1 MKNMN
6 RGGGFNSRLMAA
18 LAVSAALF
26 VPLAVFGAPALARS
40 ASAASQYQYSGSSQY
55 QYKVAVCHHTHS
67 ASHPWVQINVASA
80 GWLHGHSKH
89 RGDFLVTSAF
99 PCPPT
104 TPPGSIVAPR
114 GHGHGNKSGHGK
126 DTHGSSGATQGSSNH
141 GKGNDA
147 HGSSSATQGSNNSAT
162 TQGTNSATQG
172 SSDAHGNGNGA
183 NGNDHGNGNGN
194 GNSGN
199 GNGHHH

>member
-6 RGGGFNSRLMAA
+6 RGGGLNGRLMAA
-18 LAVSAALF
+18 VAVSAALF

-67 ASHPWVQINVASA
+67 ATHPWVQINVASA

-89 RGDFLVTSAF
+89 RGDFLVTSAS

-104 TPPGSIVAPR
+104 TAPGSTVAPS
-114 GHGHGNKSGHGK
+114 GHGHGNDGGHGK
-126 DTHGSSGATQGSSNH
+126 HTHGSSSPG
-141 GKGNDA
+141 
-147 HGSSSATQGSNNSAT
+147 
-162 TQGTNSATQG
+162 QG

-194 GNSGN
+194 GGN

>member
-6 RGGGFNSRLMAA
+6 RGGGFNGRLMAA

-26 VPLAVFGAPALARS
+26 VPLAVFGAPALATPQH
-40 ASAASQYQYSGSSQY
+40 ATSSQY

-89 RGDFLVTSAF
+89 RGDFLVTPTS

-104 TPPGSIVAPR
+104 ATTGSTVAPN
-114 GHGHGNKSGHGK
+114 GQGHGNHDNNGNNGNN
-126 DTHGSSGATQGSSNH
+126 GQG
-141 GKGNDA
+141 G
-147 HGSSSATQGSNNSAT
+147 
-162 TQGTNSATQG
+162 
-172 SSDAHGNGNGA
+172 GNGK
-183 NGNDHGNGNGN
+183 
-194 GNSGN
+194 

>member
-6 RGGGFNSRLMAA
+6 RGGGVNSRLIAA
-18 LAVSAALF
+18 LAVTAALF
-26 VPLAVFGAPALARS
+26 VPLAIFGAPALARS

-67 ASHPWVQINVASA
+67 ASHPWVQINVASS

-89 RGDFLVTSAF
+89 RADFLVTSAS

-104 TPPGSIVAPR
+104 TPPGTTVTPS
-114 GHGHGNKSGHGK
+114 HGHHNDGNHGNNDNNGN
-126 DTHGSSGATQGSSNH
+126 DTHGNGQG
-141 GKGNDA
+141 G
-147 HGSSSATQGSNNSAT
+147 
-162 TQGTNSATQG
+162 
-172 SSDAHGNGNGA
+172 GNGK
-183 NGNDHGNGNGN
+183 
-194 GNSGN
+194 